1 MQLGHLSLPS
11 QLLCITEYTISLD
24 FGKHAMLAHHNRLR
38 DVLDEMNQFSE
49 KLRQSDSP
57 DTGLKRETASP

>member
-1 MQLGHLSLPS
+1 LPS
-11 QLLCITEYTISLD
+11 QLLCITEYMISPVP
-24 FGKHAMLAHHNRLR
+24 GKHAMLAHHNRLR

-49 KLRQSDSP
+49 KLRRSDSP